1 MNGVKNMSNTLMAT
15 PRKFSMQQVFE
26 LLLRKPSNR
35 QIIGYLTD
43 LKTSGLENTMEMTYP
58 TGGRGITKCS
68 LCTVMCIE

>member
-1 MNGVKNMSNTLMAT
+1 MNGVKCMADTLLAT

-26 LLLRKPSNR
+26 LLLRRPVDRS
-35 QIIGYLTD
+35 IIGYLTD
-43 LKTSGLENTMEMTYP
+43 LKSSGLENTMEMTYP

>member
-43 LKTSGLENTMEMTYP
+43 LKTSGLKFLGPIFGDKYRKP
-58 TGGRGITKCS
+58 
-68 LCTVMCIE
+68 L